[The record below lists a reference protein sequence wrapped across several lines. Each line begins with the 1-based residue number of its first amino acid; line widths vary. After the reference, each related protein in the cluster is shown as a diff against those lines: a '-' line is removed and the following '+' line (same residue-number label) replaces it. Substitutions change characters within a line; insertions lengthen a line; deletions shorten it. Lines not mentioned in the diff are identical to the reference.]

1 MFRLN
6 YLRSNN
12 LSSTVL
18 LPKNYTA
25 SNSANLIPSFPGLK
39 NVTINESSLKHFS
52 TKSEIN
58 DLETKYN
65 QIVKSNRTNAYN
77 IYINE
82 NRKAFV
88 EKHPGTFYKK
98 LYSN

>member
-1 MFRLN
+1 
-6 YLRSNN
+6 
-12 LSSTVL
+12 LSD
-18 LPKNYTA
+18 
-25 SNSANLIPSFPGLK
+25 LK
-39 NVTINESSLKHFS
+39 NLTFNELSLKHFS
-52 TKSEIN
+52 TKPEIN

-65 QIVKSNRTNAYN
+65 QIVKSNLTNAYN

-98 LYSN
+98 TLFKLMTNKLSKILKVCQRQIHLKSWEKIGVRWD